1 MPDDENWLG
10 TCMFA
15 RASSNTL
22 VVGNDVRFAVLQ
34 VADGGCFE
42 VIGRGGEIL
51 NEEEDR
57 WRAAPPCPRPC
68 RPCYAP
74 PLSSLPFDA
83 PMRRL
88 VLTS

>member
-57 WRAAPPCPRPC
+57 WQPRPVHGPAAPAMRRPCPLCPSMLQC
-68 RPCYAP
+68 AGSY
-74 PLSSLPFDA
+74 
-83 PMRRL
+83 
-88 VLTS
+88 